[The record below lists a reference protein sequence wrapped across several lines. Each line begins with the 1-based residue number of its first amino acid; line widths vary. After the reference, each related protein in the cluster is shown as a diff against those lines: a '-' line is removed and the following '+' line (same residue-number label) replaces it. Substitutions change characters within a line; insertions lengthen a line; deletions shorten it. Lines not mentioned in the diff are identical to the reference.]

1 MKNYPILFN
10 ELSEDNA
17 DELLSTQ
24 REWKAFLNM
33 APQAEA
39 INEST
44 GVLKNI
50 KFLIAIYPK
59 TPWTKLRPHHLH
71 RYKYIHPISFIYE
84 NYIKSNIK
92 MHILLELWQTPIRY
106 PL

>member
-1 MKNYPILFN
+1 MIDCKLKWNYPVLFN

-24 REWKAFLNM
+24 REWKAFPNM
-33 APQAEA
+33 PPQAEA

-50 KFLIAIYPK
+50 KFLISIYPK
-59 TPWTKLRPHHLH
+59 IPWAKLRAHHLP
-71 RYKYIHPISFIYE
+71 RYKYIQPIYNPSYM
-84 NYIKSNIK
+84 KS
-92 MHILLELWQTPIRY
+92 T
-106 PL
+106 